1 MRSVLVWLMV
11 CFGSV
16 FAPASSAAGSCQPAE
31 LFATDNTRVITGPDS
46 EAAGQLRD
54 DLEPF
59 ERQAVATIAQTGA
72 EVTGSTLVD
81 GVFWSATLQQIA
93 YERARQFHL
102 CVVDEPTLHIA
113 AEAMNRQ
120 FHQETA
126 LTFEYL
132 RQGAPEADAI
142 LIAVPGIDIARFGDA
157 LMADSAARQRLL
169 GGSVTTADHTLL
181 LVAANR
187 DFDIARQLVEEAGGS
202 WTAATINYGR
212 RELVQT

>member
-1 MRSVLVWLMV
+1 MRSMLVWLMV

-31 LFATDNTRVITGPDS
+31 LFATDNTWVITGSD
-46 EAAGQLRD
+46 AKATGQLHG

-59 ERQAVATIAQTGA
+59 ERQAVVTIAQTGA
-72 EVTGSTLVD
+72 EVRGSTLVD

-102 CVVDEPTLHIA
+102 CVVDEPTLHTA

-132 RQGAPEADAI
+132 PQGAPRADAM
-142 LIAVPGIDIARFGDA
+142 LIAVPGIDLARFGDA
-157 LMADSAARQRLL
+157 LTADSAARQRLL
-169 GGSVTTADHTLL
+169 GGSITTADRTLL

-187 DFDIARQLVEEAGGS
+187 DLDIARHLVEQAGGS